1 MTDIAM
7 KDYVDRRLDDLER
20 RFTDRLSSADR
31 ALDKA
36 ESALR
41 EYKAVSNEWRSA
53 LADQSNRM
61 ATRVELET
69 VNDQLQGVRRE
80 KANLDGRLLM
90 VAIAG
95 SVIINFILTHFVR

>member
-1 MTDIAM
+1 MSDIAM
-7 KDYVDRRLDDLER
+7 KDYVDRRLDDMER
-20 RFTDRLSSADR
+20 RFTDRLSASDR

-41 EYKAVSNEWRSA
+41 EYKTVSNEWRSA
-53 LADQSNRM
+53 LADQSGRM
-61 ATRVELET
+61 ATRIELE
-69 VNDQLQGVRRE
+69 NLDGQLQGVRRE

-95 SVIINFILTHFVR
+95 SVIINFILTHFVK